1 MPWCPQ
7 CKNEYREGIKVCADC
22 GCELVEEIASDD
34 RGAVIFGEEEQMNSL
49 KKFLEFNKINGV
61 TVRFDEEEK
70 VHELWVRTRDKD
82 AALDIAGV
90 FLQKEA
96 ERAANMQL
104 NDFEDLEKYAR
115 HSFQENT
122 KIVQNSREED
132 DKDTKKMSDSSAS
145 DDQETAVD
153 RPSSVYMNNTEK
165 AEDNRSSA
173 WTLLFVGAVGIVIMI
188 LGMLDVIPLPVG
200 NPYMFYGVM
209 IAVFLLFIV
218 MGFAS
223 MKNAKIFAKKAESEN
238 TLRDAMVKWYQ
249 ENLSGEAIDAELG
262 DVEGLVEEALYFK
275 RVQNLK
281 EKFNHQ
287 FMNLDQG
294 FLENFIDEEVYD
306 KFFPDKE

>member
-22 GCELVEEIASDD
+22 DCELVEEIASDD
-34 RGAVIFGEEEQMNSL
+34 RVAVIFGEEEQMNSL
-49 KKFLEFNKINGV
+49 KQFLEFNKIKGA

-82 AALDIAGV
+82 AAMDIAGV

-96 ERAANMQL
+96 ERAASMQL
-104 NDFEDLEKYAR
+104 NDFEDLEKSAR
-115 HSFQENT
+115 DSFQESAET
-122 KIVQNSREED
+122 VQNSREED
-132 DKDTKKMSDSSAS
+132 GKETGKMSDDSAS
-145 DDQETAVD
+145 DGRGTDAD
-153 RPSSVYMNNTEK
+153 RPCVYMNNTEK

-249 ENLSGEAIDAELG
+249 ENLSAEAVDAELG
-262 DVEGLVEEALYFK
+262 DIEGLVEEALYFK

-306 KFFPDKE
+306 KFFPEKE